1 MSGQLEQVTSEFF
14 SAIDSMDVD
23 RIMRMATEDAEG
35 VDEISRQWQRGR
47 DQMDGYLRQLMGSVS
62 DVHTELRDQH
72 ERVWGDAGVVT
83 CWIDQ
88 DYTLGGKSEHI
99 SAPTT
104 MVFRREGSDWKL
116 ALFHSVPLAEQS

>member
-1 MSGQLEQVTSEFF
+1 MSGQLEQVTSEFVA
-14 SAIDSMDVD
+14 AIDSMDVD
-23 RIMRMATEDAEG
+23 RIMQIATEDAEG

-62 DVHTELRDQH
+62 DVHTKLRDEH
-72 ERVWGDAGVVT
+72 ERVWDDAGVVT

-88 DYTLGGKSEHI
+88 DYMLDGKSEHV

-104 MVFRREGSDWKL
+104 MVFRREDGTWKL
-116 ALFHSVPLAEQS
+116 ALFHSVPLP